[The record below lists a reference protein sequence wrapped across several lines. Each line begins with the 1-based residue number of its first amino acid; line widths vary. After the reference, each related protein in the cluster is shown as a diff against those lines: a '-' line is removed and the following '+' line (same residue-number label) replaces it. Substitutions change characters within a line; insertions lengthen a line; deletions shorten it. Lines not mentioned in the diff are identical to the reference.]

1 MNLVEDN
8 KQRNLFG
15 NIIKNAYDSIK
26 KFLMLIFV
34 FNGNDLFLTLT
45 NAVFTVFYIDILV
58 KGIDSGFF
66 KEFVKSLFACEI
78 SVIKG
83 IYPIHHRTVRRLDST
98 RLELMIKYL
107 NYITGFEHRVVY
119 SFKRY
124 GKGVVMLKEAD
135 IVFLIIELL
144 KHESDKIA
152 YIHFSI

>member
-1 MNLVEDN
+1 
-8 KQRNLFG
+8 
-15 NIIKNAYDSIK
+15 
-26 KFLMLIFV
+26 
-34 FNGNDLFLTLT
+34 
-45 NAVFTVFYIDILV
+45 
-58 KGIDSGFF
+58 
-66 KEFVKSLFACEI
+66 
-78 SVIKG
+78 
-83 IYPIHHRTVRRLDST
+83 
-98 RLELMIKYL
+98 MIKYL